1 VIQCD
6 GRGVPVVGV
15 VAVQQLVAGDAHR
28 LEVVVQLL
36 ELVLQ
41 LLDLH
46 LLHKQLLK
54 VTENHGEILTCSH
67 QDSNQTT
74 S

>member
-1 VIQCD
+1 V
-6 GRGVPVVGV
+6 GVPVVGV
-15 VAVQQLVAGDAHR
+15 VAVQQLVAGDAHG

-54 VTENHGEILTCSH
+54 AMQNYGGNIS
-67 QDSNQTT
+67 S
-74 S
+74 